1 MWNNIENMILYEDKE
16 IIVCHKAAGI
26 AVQSARIGMPDMES
40 TLKNYLVAKNPGK
53 MPYLGVVH
61 RLDQPVEGILV
72 FGKTPEAAKSLSAQI
87 TAGKMEK
94 IYLAVTYGQQ
104 AETGKKETV
113 LEDYLKKD
121 GKSNTSSVVNANTPG
136 AKKARLSY
144 EVLGEAVDEISGKK
158 KWLLR
163 IHLDTGRHHQIRV
176 QMAHAGMPL
185 AGDRKYGAGT
195 NVTIGAGSLALCA
208 ASLTFLHPVTGKV
221 MKFVTKPEG
230 AEFKGISI
238 PQM

>member
-1 MWNNIENMILYEDKE
+1 MFSGKIEDYILFEDKE
-16 IIVCHKAAGI
+16 IIVCRKPAGI
-26 AVQSARIGMPDMES
+26 AVQNARIGAMDLES
-40 TLKNYLVAKNPGK
+40 SLKNYLA
-53 MPYLGVVH
+53 M
-61 RLDQPVEGILV
+61 Q
-72 FGKTPEAAKSLSAQI
+72 
-87 TAGKMEK
+87 AGGGRR
-94 IYLAVTYGQQ
+94 IPYLAVTYGKQ
-104 AETGKKETV
+104 AEAGKKEKV

-121 GKSNTSSVVNANTPG
+121 GKSNTSSVVNAHTPG

-144 EVLGEAVDEISGKK
+144 EVLGEAVDAISGKK

-208 ASLTFLHPVTGKV
+208 ASLTFFHPVTGKV

-230 AEFKGISI
+230 TEFKGISI